1 MIAAAILDF
10 DDLRRVSR
18 LGERATLA
26 RVEAWARR
34 SGIAF
39 KYDGRGGIWTTLDA
53 MNAALGLRAPESP
66 QATGGGMY
74 DPSQV
79 I

>member
-1 MIAAAILDF
+1 MVSAILDF

-34 SGIAF
+34 SGIRF
-39 KYDGRGGIWTTLDA
+39 QYDGRGGIWTTIEA
-53 MNAALGLRAPESP
+53 MNAALGITASP
-66 QATGGGMY
+66 QPQGAGGMY
-74 DPSQV
+74 SPDMV